1 MNRELCRACFATID
15 EAILSNPLEGSFMN
29 IVLAG
34 RTGAGKG
41 TQVQSLLKSMGMLT
55 FLQAT
60 CFVLR

>member
-29 IVLAG
+29 IVLL
-34 RTGAGKG
+34 GAPALVKELRL
-41 TQVQSLLKSMGMLT
+41 QSLLKSMGMLT